1 MLKVQSQSTS
11 AANTIAQFAGINAL
25 QLSDSSFSDL
35 RAILARRQKI
45 MLREINKIN
54 GLLTNR
60 PQGAFYIF
68 PSIKFFIGK
77 KLMDG
82 TVIRNDLI
90 FCKELLKKKNIA
102 VVPGSS
108 FGEKNCVRLSYALE
122 ENDIRLACKK
132 MKEFCD
138 SIK

>member
-1 MLKVQSQSTS
+1 
-11 AANTIAQFAGINAL
+11 
-25 QLSDSSFSDL
+25 
-35 RAILARRQKI
+35 
-45 MLREINKIN
+45 MLREIKKIN

-60 PQGAFYIF
+60 PEGAFYIF
-68 PSIKFFIGK
+68 PCIQFFIGK
-77 KLMDG
+77 KLTDG
-82 TVIRNDLI
+82 TVISDDLV

-108 FGEKNCVRLSYALE
+108 FGEKNCIRLSYALKTT
-122 ENDIRLACKK
+122 DIRLACKK